1 MLCFSEKYGILI
13 LDHDAGRMG
22 EVFMKRILNF
32 IFAAAIISALSSCSA
47 GEAEEQSESDITT
60 VSDTPSAASSE
71 TEDDISAEIT
81 SLPEESGE
89 KLSEEITASETEES
103 GEDPD
108 AETAVSTDSEPVRTV
123 KASETQEETAAET
136 SGTTVYNKE
145 VYIRAE
151 DKTLKRPSEEFLREV
166 LAGVSNEFG
175 TVVFYMRSDGTYF
188 VHNGERFYAYTNEDK
203 RIIYEDIAEKLDRNY
218 YEENKEQFKERDHVS
233 NYEEYIKL
241 MEKFYGEEWMELYRT
256 YDPDNIESMVQFVIY
271 PSAYRSDFAAGS
283 SDYSNEEVFLKLAE
297 QLFKD
302 TDIMTY
308 AMTERLESGDNFYV
322 RASGEYKGD
331 NVVKYRSAF
340 GYDPYEVSNGMD
352 HASRKYFTMD
362 GSELPEEYKD

>member
-1 MLCFSEKYGILI
+1 
-13 LDHDAGRMG
+13 
-22 EVFMKRILNF
+22 MKRILNF
-32 IFAAAIISALSSCSA
+32 ICAMAVLSVLLLSSCA
-47 GEAEEQSESDITT
+47 DKEAQDENNSGDMSTESLSEDITT
-60 VSDTPSAASSE
+60 VSDAPAAASEE
-71 TEDDISAEIT
+71 TVEDISDKT
-81 SLPEESGE
+81 
-89 KLSEEITASETEES
+89 TASAEEKPEDTYGETISSAEEVP
-103 GEDPD
+103 EDTD
-108 AETAVSTDSEPVRTV
+108 TETTVLEEVASYTDVSEAQDESTAETTEA
-123 KASETQEETAAET
+123 ASY
-136 SGTTVYNKE
+136 SKE
-145 VYIRAE
+145 VSIMTE
-151 DKTLKRPSEEFLREV
+151 DKTLKRPDEKFLREV

-188 VHNGERFYAYTNEDK
+188 VHDGERFFAYTNEDK
-203 RIIYEDIAEKLDRNY
+203 KIIHDDIAEKLDRNY

-233 NYEEYIKL
+233 TYEEYIEL

-256 YDPDNIESMVQFVIY
+256 YDPDNIESMVQFIIY

-302 TDIMTY
+302 TDTMTY
-308 AMTERLESGDNFYV
+308 LMTERLESGDNFYV

-340 GYDPYEVSNGMD
+340 GYDPYDVSNGMD

>member
-1 MLCFSEKYGILI
+1 
-13 LDHDAGRMG
+13 
-22 EVFMKRILNF
+22 MKRILNF
-32 IFAAAIISALSSCSA
+32 IFAAAVIAALSSCSG
-47 GEAEEQSESDITT
+47 GETGQAENSSGNITTASAEQSASAEESTG
-60 VSDTPSAASSE
+60 AASEE
-71 TEDDISAEIT
+71 TTAST
-81 SLPEESGE
+81 EETVE
-89 KLSEEITASETEES
+89 ETSEETAEPETEES

-108 AETAVSTDSEPVRTV
+108 AETAVSTENEPVGIV

-136 SGTTVYNKE
+136 SGTTAYNKE
-145 VYIRAE
+145 VSIRAE

-203 RIIYEDIAEKLDRNY
+203 KIIYDDIAEKLDRNY

-241 MEKFYGEEWMELYRT
+241 MEKFYGEEWMEIYRT
-256 YDPDNIESMVQFVIY
+256 YDPDNIESVVQFVIY
-271 PSAYRSDFAAGS
+271 PWTYRSDFAAGS
-283 SDYSNEEVFLKLAE
+283 SDYSNEEVFLKLTE

-331 NVVKYRSAF
+331 NVVRYRSAF
-340 GYDPYEVSNGMD
+340 GYDPYEVSNAMD

-362 GSELPEEYKD
+362 GSELPEEYKN

>member
-1 MLCFSEKYGILI
+1 
-13 LDHDAGRMG
+13 
-22 EVFMKRILNF
+22 MKRVLNF
-32 IFAAAIISALSSCSA
+32 ICATAVLSVLLLSSCA
-47 GEAEEQSESDITT
+47 DKEAQDENNSGDMSTESLSEDITT
-60 VSDTPSAASSE
+60 VSDAPSAASEE
-71 TEDDISAEIT
+71 TGEDISGETTA
-81 SLPEESGE
+81 SAEESVSEFFEEETSGE
-89 KLSEEITASETEES
+89 MTTTPTAESVSELSE
-103 GEDPD
+103 
-108 AETAVSTDSEPVRTV
+108 
-123 KASETQEETAAET
+123 KET
-136 SGTTVYNKE
+136 SGTTAYNKE
-145 VYIRAE
+145 VSILTE

-175 TVVFYMRSDGTYF
+175 TVVFYLRSDGTYF
-188 VHNGERFYAYTNEDK
+188 VHDGERFFAYTNEDK
-203 RIIYEDIAEKLDRNY
+203 KIIHDDIAEKLDRNY

-233 NYEEYIKL
+233 TYEEYIEL

-256 YDPDNIESMVQFVIY
+256 YDPDNIESMVQFIIY

-302 TDIMTY
+302 TTDTMTY
-308 AMTERLESGDNFYV
+308 LMTERLESGDNFYV

-340 GYDPYEVSNGMD
+340 GYDPYDVSNAMD